1 MGLFMLEHD
10 GLPPV
15 MLGWAGLAGMAI
27 NLGMQI
33 YKIRI
38 DNAELA
44 LNLFKSNRNAG
55 LFLIAG
61 LMLDRLFTG

>member
-1 MGLFMLEHD
+1 MFEHD
-10 GLPPV
+10 GLTPV
-15 MLGWAGLAGMAI
+15 MLGWIGLAGMAI

-38 DNAELA
+38 DSAKLA

-61 LMLDRLFTG
+61 LMLDRLSSG

>member
-1 MGLFMLEHD
+1 MLEHD

-15 MLGWAGLAGMAI
+15 MLGWVGLAGMAI
-27 NLGMQI
+27 NLSMQI

>member
-1 MGLFMLEHD
+1 MLFVD
-10 GLPPV
+10 
-15 MLGWAGLAGMAI
+15 LAGMALH
-27 NLGMQI
+27 LGMQI
-33 YKIRI
+33 YKIRV

-55 LFLIAG
+55 LFLVAG